1 MAVVPE
7 ELVIFAKNKT
17 LKDNRIGCEYS
28 FDNWK
33 QLFNEIIEICSFF
46 IYFPFFS
53 YIFRFPLYYFLDI
66 FQFKF
71 YIHGTRNVL
80 KENEFPF

>member
-17 LKDNRIGCEYS
+17 LKDNR
-28 FDNWK
+28 
-33 QLFNEIIEICSFF
+33 
-46 IYFPFFS
+46 PFFS